1 MVLILDCPIFF
12 GFRDLFRPRSADG
25 FFELRDEA
33 VEFRVF
39 ISEVLGEVVISPS
52 RGLRLRYFERIS
64 VLPIAFLLNSLFM
77 YLFEV
82 CNC

>member
-33 VEFRVF
+33 IEFRVF
-39 ISEVLGEVVISPS
+39 ISEVICEVVEIL
-52 RGLRLRYFERIS
+52 RGVYVYATSNAYRF
-64 VLPIAFLLNSLFM
+64 
-77 YLFEV
+77 YLFRFV
-82 CNC
+82 V